1 MSSCPQAP
9 RRRRTSRPGLFNIAK
24 SWSVTCSAPSTHQ
37 FRCDASLVVDEV
49 HVEDRDHLLCPGAS
63 PCPDGW
69 FTDCP
74 GKPKDNCPDHYNPDQ
89 TDTDGNG
96 KGDVCDGTP
105 DHDVTVKSLLIFGPA
120 PANLGD
126 STGRYMW
133 AVGEIGNLRN
143 HVETVELSLDIAGN
157 PGCDED
163 IQTILPGHNPFTLM
177 ELERKRVGSPPTR
190 RAPPGSSIQ
199 RLSRRAPQGGCKRR
213 GRAREGGRNKKASP
227 SVIDYEEW

>member
-1 MSSCPQAP
+1 MNVGAP
-9 RRRRTSRPGLFNIAK
+9 ADKDVGEAFTVSGDNNGPYEPANIDVSLTLSQVGGSDCVFVPAGAQTAQNVAAGLFNIAK

-105 DHDVTVKSLLIFGPA
+105 DHDVTVKSLLSFGPA

-126 STGRYMW
+126 AT
-133 AVGEIGNLRN
+133 
-143 HVETVELSLDIAGN
+143 
-157 PGCDED
+157 
-163 IQTILPGHNPFTLM
+163 
-177 ELERKRVGSPPTR
+177 ERRM
-190 RAPPGSSIQ
+190 
-199 RLSRRAPQGGCKRR
+199 
-213 GRAREGGRNKKASP
+213 
-227 SVIDYEEW
+227 